1 MAVAV
6 KKKKKG
12 KINLKKGIIFVNST
26 YNNIL
31 ISITDAAGNVLA
43 WSSSGKVGFKGPKK
57 ATPYAAGIV
66 AKDLFGFIKDSGL
79 QQVDIAI
86 KGVGIGRES
95 AVRALAASGVQIQ
108 EIRDVTPVPH
118 NGPRPKK
125 PRRV

>member
-1 MAVAV
+1 MVVTV
-6 KKKKKG
+6 KKKKKA
-12 KINLKKGIIFVNST
+12 KIILKKGIIYINST

-31 ISITDAAGNVLA
+31 ISIGDSAGNILA

-66 AKDLFGFIKDSGL
+66 AKDLFGFIKESGL
-79 QQVDIAI
+79 LQVDIII
-86 KGVGIGRES
+86 KGVGMGREA
-95 AVRALAASGVQIQ
+95 AVRALAASGVAVQAIK
-108 EIRDVTPVPH
+108 DVTPAPH